1 MEVPLLILFL
11 LGAIILFSWAVIKFD
26 SYEEK
31 NEKKRKEVLV
41 KQELMWNSN
50 AIETLKKNN
59 KSPTPNEFTEKILE
73 RFENE
78 RQYNLIKIEQ
88 DKDRAKSIE
97 RLEKEIREGKGE
109 TKLGFKPLFSNNSML
124 QILKS
129 ANRLSEQ
136 EDRKKRV
143 EQKRL
148 SNIAEEEDRKKRVEQ
163 KRLSNI
169 EEEGRKERLEQNKRT
184 KSPKRTSSGITYKNC
199 VRCGDYHNAMYN
211 YCAVCN
217 GKVVRHAEE

>member
-148 SNIAEEEDRKKRVEQ
+148 SNI
-163 KRLSNI
+163 

-184 KSPKRTSSGITYKNC
+184 LSPKRTSSGITYKNC